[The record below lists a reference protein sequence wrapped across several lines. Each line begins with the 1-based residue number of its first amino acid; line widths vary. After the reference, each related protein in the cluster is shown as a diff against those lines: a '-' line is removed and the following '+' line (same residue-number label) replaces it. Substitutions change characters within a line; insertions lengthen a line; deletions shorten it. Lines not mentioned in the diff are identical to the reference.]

1 MMISDPNHPDLAI
14 YSTLRKDSLNDGLFV
29 AESLKVVKKLID
41 SDYEL
46 VSLLVSE
53 SFLSENSD
61 FLSDKDYQV
70 VSDAVSE
77 SMTGKKYHKG
87 IMAIGKMKPFISLEN
102 LDGPIL
108 VLNGLTSPENV
119 GAMMRNAA
127 GFGVKNVLFDHRT
140 CHPFLKRCIRV
151 GMGNTFFLNFY
162 ESHDLRSDLLELKE
176 FGYQI
181 IGTANESNSISLREF
196 KFPKDSALI
205 IGSEGD
211 GMDEEIK
218 ACSDVLLK
226 IPMIEGVQH
235 FNAACASAVFLY
247 EISQSSNLL

>member
-1 MMISDPNHPDLAI
+1 MITDPDHPDLKFYA
-14 YSTLRKDSLNDGLFV
+14 SLRKDSLDEDLFV
-29 AESLKVVKKLID
+29 AESLKVIKKLIE
-41 SDYEL
+41 SEYEL

-53 SFLSENSD
+53 SFLKDNSD
-61 FLSDKDYQV
+61 FLSNKTYQII
-70 VSDAVSE
+70 SDAVSE

-87 IMAIGKMKPFISLEN
+87 IMAIGKMKPFTSLSD
-102 LDGPIL
+102 LSGPIL

-127 GFGVKNVLFDHRT
+127 GFGIKNVLFDSKT

-151 GMGNTFFLNFY
+151 GMGNTFFLNFHKT
-162 ESHDLRSDLLELKE
+162 SNLPSSLNELKGY
-176 FGYQI
+176 GYQVV
-181 IGTANESNSISLREF
+181 GTANEEVSKTLHGYKFSN
-196 KFPKDSALI
+196 KTALI

-226 IPMIEGVQH
+226 IPMAENVQH

-247 EISQSSNLL
+247 ELSQSSNLL

>member
-1 MMISDPNHPDLAI
+1 MIIDIHHPDLKL
-14 YSTLRKDSLNDGLFV
+14 YSSLRKDSLEEGLFV
-29 AESLKVVKKLID
+29 AESLKVINKLIE
-41 SDYEL
+41 SEYEL

-53 SFLSENSD
+53 SFRSD
-61 FLSDKDYQV
+61 NESFLEELDYQII
-70 VSDAVSE
+70 SDDVSE
-77 SMTGKKYHKG
+77 QMTGKKYHKG
-87 IMAIGKMKPFISLEN
+87 IMAIGRMKPFSKLSDFE
-102 LDGPIL
+102 GPIL

-127 GFGVKNVLFDHRT
+127 GFGIKNIVFDSKT

-162 ESHDLRSDLLELKE
+162 KSNNLYSDLNTLKSLG
-176 FGYQI
+176 FKVF
-181 IGTANESNSISLREF
+181 GTANEANSKDLPGF
-196 KFPKDSALI
+196 KFPKKSALI

-226 IPMIEGVQH
+226 IPMVEDVQH

-247 EISQSSNLL
+247 ELSQSSNLL